1 MVQVKPNNEGSIVTA
16 YENNPEFGYVILKS
30 EETVFDNG
38 WMDTKERTTLM
49 RGKTDMLSKHFTA
62 GKVLQGRISVVE
74 CTENNIPAKQAM
86 QLDAKLPFEE
96 QIEPFLK
103 RAGSNDAPVLMA
115 GEERIL
121 RFTEYDAS
129 GTTTDIRVAH
139 TNSDAIKAFNAT
151 VSDSAQLPS

>member
-1 MVQVKPNNEGSIVTA
+1 
-16 YENNPEFGYVILKS
+16 
-30 EETVFDNG
+30 
-38 WMDTKERTTLM
+38 
-49 RGKTDMLSKHFTA
+49 
-62 GKVLQGRISVVE
+62 
-74 CTENNIPAKQAM
+74 M

-96 QIEPFLK
+96 QIESFLK

-115 GEERIL
+115 GEERVL